1 MEVTKRTR
9 WIAVIIA
16 FCMMLTPCG
25 IYAETEMDENTQ
37 PDQLAE
43 ENTELKEQLSEL
55 QAQVEA
61 LIKEN
66 EELKSQ
72 LNNRNEENETGKNDL
87 SEEDLKNAADAYW
100 SLKSSAKNPDTMRI
114 KWASVYQGKDI
125 LLCGLGMESDGRY
138 YPEYVYLYD
147 IEEQSETSL
156 CKEMDLEDKYT
167 VDSGNAVAIDWN
179 DVIEFSASDE
189 YDGEAISEDSII
201 TDEEAKRLIEESKP
215 TPTSAPAPV
224 EYTDRITVRL
234 AQEALNAA
242 GYNCGTPDGIAGT
255 NTEKAISDYQTAN
268 GLTVT
273 GTVTDELL
281 SSLGIVEKVQKAV
294 EAEQMKDKYDSS
306 YTYDQL
312 ARNPDTYTGNLAK
325 VSGKVLQADSAGSDT
340 YYMRLAMN
348 SDYDTVIFV
357 TYPKGII
364 DYRLLEG
371 DIVSVYGTCMGVY
384 SYEAVSGATLTIPW
398 IHADNIEMQ

>member
-1 MEVTKRTR
+1 MEATKCAR
-9 WIAVIIA
+9 WIAVIMA
-16 FCMMLTPCG
+16 FCMLLMPCG
-25 IYAETEMDENTQ
+25 IYAETETDENTQ

-43 ENTELKEQLSEL
+43 ENSELKEQLSEL
-55 QAQVEA
+55 QTQVET

-72 LNNRNEENETGKNDL
+72 LNSGSEENEGNDI
-87 SEEDLKNAADAYW
+87 SKEDLKNAADAYW
-100 SLKSSAKNPDTMRI
+100 EFMEHAKVPESIRVE
-114 KWASVYQGKDI
+114 WAGVYQGKDI
-125 LLCGLGMESDGRY
+125 LLCIFGQESDGRY
-138 YPEYVYLYD
+138 YPEWVHLYHVD
-147 IEEQSETSL
+147 EGESESL
-156 CKEMDLEDKYT
+156 SKDTDLEEKYRLSSENT
-167 VDSGNAVAIDWN
+167 EEIDWH
-179 DVIEFSASDE
+179 DVINFSATDE
-189 YDGEAISEDSII
+189 YDGEPIAETTFI
-201 TDEEAKRLIEESKP
+201 TKEEAARIIEESKP
-215 TPTSAPAPV
+215 TPTPTPAPV

-242 GYNCGTPDGIAGT
+242 GYNCGTPDGIAGA

-384 SYEAVSGATLTIPW
+384 SYEAVSGATITIPW

>member
-1 MEVTKRTR
+1 MKTLKRVR
-9 WIAVIIA
+9 RIIGIITLSTIL
-16 FCMMLTPCG
+16 MPNG
-25 IYAETEMDENTQ
+25 IYAETKTDNTTQTDSLEKENS
-37 PDQLAE
+37 
-43 ENTELKEQLSEL
+43 ELKEQLSEL
-55 QAQVEA
+55 QGQVET

-72 LNNRNEENETGKNDL
+72 LNTGSAEKEKGITKEN
-87 SEEDLKNAADAYW
+87 LKNAADAYW

-114 KWASVYQGKDI
+114 KWAAVYKGSEI
-125 LLCGLGMESDGRY
+125 LLCGQGMESDGRY

-147 IEEQSETSL
+147 PKEKKETSL
-156 CKEMDLEDKYT
+156 CKETDLEEEYT
-167 VDSGNAVAIDWN
+167 IESGNAVAIDWH
-179 DVIEFSASDE
+179 DVIEFSAADE
-189 YDGEAISEDSII
+189 YEGDVISEDSII
-201 TDEEAKRLIEESKP
+201 TDEEAKRLIEEGTSEPSP
-215 TPTSAPAPV
+215 TPAPV

-242 GYNCGTPDGIAGT
+242 GYNCGTPDGISGA
-255 NTEKAISDYQTAN
+255 NTERAISDYQTDK

-281 SSLGIVEKVQKAV
+281 SSLNIVEKVQKAV
-294 EAEQMKDKYDSS
+294 EVEQMKDKYNNG

-312 ARNPDTYTGNLAK
+312 ARNPDTYTGELAK
-325 VSGKVLQADSAGSDT
+325 VTGKVLQADSAGSDT

-348 SDYDTVIFV
+348 SNYDTVIFI
-357 TYPKGII
+357 TYSQDVI

-371 DIVSVYGTCMGVY
+371 DIVSVYGTCMGLY
-384 SYEAVSGATLTIPW
+384 SYEAVSGATITIPW

>member
-1 MEVTKRTR
+1 
-9 WIAVIIA
+9 
-16 FCMMLTPCG
+16 MMLTPCG

-167 VDSGNAVAIDWN
+167 VDSCNAVAIDWN
-179 DVIEFSASDE
+179 DVIEFSASDQ
-189 YDGEAISEDSII
+189 YDGEAI
-201 TDEEAKRLIEESKP
+201 
-215 TPTSAPAPV
+215 
-224 EYTDRITVRL
+224 
-234 AQEALNAA
+234 
-242 GYNCGTPDGIAGT
+242 
-255 NTEKAISDYQTAN
+255 
-268 GLTVT
+268 
-273 GTVTDELL
+273 
-281 SSLGIVEKVQKAV
+281 
-294 EAEQMKDKYDSS
+294 
-306 YTYDQL
+306 
-312 ARNPDTYTGNLAK
+312 
-325 VSGKVLQADSAGSDT
+325 
-340 YYMRLAMN
+340 
-348 SDYDTVIFV
+348 
-357 TYPKGII
+357 
-364 DYRLLEG
+364 
-371 DIVSVYGTCMGVY
+371 
-384 SYEAVSGATLTIPW
+384 
-398 IHADNIEMQ
+398 